1 MDTRATVILASV
13 PAHNRFALF
22 KKLRDGHHLHRQAM
36 GCHWIIIRLVFKPGP
51 RMAALPSISSHG
63 HGIYRDPPNSLH
75 GIHDLPFSH
84 QPKERHDFL
93 PAPSHFR
100 HCPMARVS
108 MLSRHPVRT
117 CLVLLGTCRH
127 GSHVAMSRLSA
138 RILCVE
144 KHSQARL
151 YPGNKPRDF
160 LVHAPSQTTA
170 LAPHGK
176 GIDMPRR
183 VSVVL
188 ITCGFI
194 RHGFFAVS
202 KTTCFAEENNL
213 ICLSK

>member
-108 MLSRHPVRT
+108 MRAAHTNGV
-117 CLVLLGTCRH
+117 CLFCWGLAIMGVVSPCPDY
-127 GSHVAMSRLSA
+127 
-138 RILCVE
+138 
-144 KHSQARL
+144 L
-151 YPGNKPRDF
+151 YAYQLWKYVPKRAF
-160 LVHAPSQTTA
+160 TQTTS
-170 LAPHGK
+170 HGVYWFK
-176 GIDMPRR
+176 
-183 VSVVL
+183 S
-188 ITCGFI
+188 T
-194 RHGFFAVS
+194 
-202 KTTCFAEENNL
+202 
-213 ICLSK
+213 

>member
-108 MLSRHPVRT
+108 MRT
-117 CLVLLGTCRH
+117 AHTNRVCLFLLGACHH
-127 GSHVAMSRLSA
+127 GSRVSMSRLPVCVSA
-138 RILCVE
+138 VE
-144 KHSQARL
+144 IRPKACFHANDKSRSL
-151 YPGNKPRDF
+151 
-160 LVHAPSQTTA
+160 LV
-170 LAPHGK
+170 
-176 GIDMPRR
+176 
-183 VSVVL
+183 
-188 ITCGFI
+188 
-194 RHGFFAVS
+194 
-202 KTTCFAEENNL
+202 
-213 ICLSK
+213 